1 MKISI
6 GADHAG
12 FALKQEIGEKLKA
25 LGHDVLDRGTVSTE
39 STDYP
44 DYALRVGND
53 VSQGVADRGILVCS
67 TGTGMAIA
75 ANKVPGVR
83 AAHAWQVE
91 QVQLTREHNDANVLA
106 IGARYTGLDE
116 ASRFVEIFLSTEFQ
130 GGRHQRRVHK
140 IAAAEENLPAASATK
155 ETQS

>member
-53 VSQGVADRGILVCS
+53 VSRGVADRGILVCS

-83 AAHAWQVE
+83 AALAWQTE

-106 IGARYTGLDE
+106 IGARYTGLAE
-116 ASRFVEIFLSTEFQ
+116 ASQFVEVFLNTEFQ

-140 IAAAEENLPAASATK
+140 IAAAEEHLPAAPATK

>member
-12 FALKQEIGEKLKA
+12 FALKQEIGDQLRS
-25 LGHDVLDRGTVSTE
+25 LGHEVLDRGTVSAE

-44 DYALRVGND
+44 DYALQVGQD
-53 VSQGVADRGILVCS
+53 VSQGVAERGILVCS

-75 ANKVPGVR
+75 ANKVPGIR
-83 AAHAWQVE
+83 AAQAFHVE
-91 QVQLTREHNDANVLA
+91 QVHLTRLHNDANVLT
-106 IGARYTGLDE
+106 IGARYTSLDQAGE
-116 ASRFVEIFLSTEFQ
+116 FVAIFLNTEFQ
-130 GGRHQRRVHK
+130 GGRHERRVHK
-140 IAAAEENLPAASATK
+140 IAAAEQQPATEVTK

>member
-25 LGHDVLDRGTVSTE
+25 LGHDVLDRGTLSPE
-39 STDYP
+39 SSDYP
-44 DYALRVGND
+44 DYAFRVGND

-83 AAHAWQVE
+83 AALAWQAE
-91 QVQLTREHNDANVLA
+91 QVQLTREHNDANILT
-106 IGARYTGLDE
+106 IGARYTGIDQ
-116 ASRFVEIFLSTEFQ
+116 ASQFVEVFLTTEFQ

-140 IAAAEENLPAASATK
+140 IAAAEPLPAVPAAK
-155 ETQS
+155 EIQS